1 MYTVIVKDTTDS
13 PSGQMPFYA
22 NPVQRKFIH
31 DMHTR
36 NITLKA
42 RQLGMCLDPDTRVLT
57 TDLRWVK
64 IKDVK
69 AGMKLVAC
77 DEFPLEGRRKGRKM
91 RVSEVVASKTMTA
104 KKFRI
109 TFDDGREVVC
119 TDRHPWLSLPCGK
132 TGLIKWR
139 SLCGEGNQVKG
150 TLKIGAKV
158 RWITKPWDE
167 GDYEDGWF
175 GGMLDGEG
183 SISKRN
189 VGAGVNVS
197 QREGPTWQRVL
208 KYARDRGYHACIE
221 NDQAERLTKYGK
233 VPVPKL
239 AFGRMDE
246 MFRLIGQT
254 RPTRFI
260 NNLFW
265 EGRELPGKRTGIGWA
280 TIVKIEALGSGEVVD
295 LQTTT
300 GTYIAE
306 GFVSHNTT
314 IVCMAWLDY
323 ALFNQNAK
331 CGIAAQDDPS
341 ATAFFRDKVKFAYDN
356 LDPFLKEMFPLES
369 DNANMLRFAHN
380 NSSIRVATSFASATL
395 HRLLISEYAKICAK
409 NPARAQ
415 ELKLGTLPTVPSNG
429 IVVIESTGEGPSG
442 DFYDK
447 VKVAE
452 RRTTALTELDYRLHF
467 YPWYDTEEYTTDP
480 TFVTISPEITEY
492 LARKEQELGITLTAG
507 QKAWYFKTL
516 EGNFSGDQI
525 VMFSQ
530 YPTTPDEPFFE
541 SSEGVYFKIQM
552 QRVRAERRICN
563 VPIED
568 EPVNTF
574 WDIGR
579 ADGTAIWFHQKVGLE
594 HRFIDYYEV
603 KGQTLKDIVG
613 ELKERGYVYG
623 VHYLPHDAAHK
634 RLSDDNESIE
644 EMLMRLMP
652 GHDFEVLA
660 RVTSLIQG
668 IEITRQQFASAWF
681 DATRCE
687 QGIARL
693 DTYTKK
699 FSSRENRWLDDEP
712 FKGNGASEAAD
723 AFRQWAQAKANGDLR
738 EGGRAASG
746 GSYNLPPP
754 PLWQCA

>member
-1 MYTVIVKDTTDS
+1 MPLDPVTFVENMHDPVWRICDSGMYTVIVKDTQDS

-22 NPVQRKFIH
+22 NPVQRKFINSL
-31 DMHTR
+31 HTR

-42 RQLGMCLDPDTRVLT
+42 RQLGMT
-57 TDLRWVK
+57 T
-64 IKDVK
+64 
-69 AGMKLVAC
+69 
-77 DEFPLEGRRKGRKM
+77 
-91 RVSEVVASKTMTA
+91 
-104 KKFRI
+104 
-109 TFDDGREVVC
+109 VVC
-119 TDRHPWLSLPCGK
+119 
-132 TGLIKWR
+132 I
-139 SLCGEGNQVKG
+139 
-150 TLKIGAKV
+150 
-158 RWITKPWDE
+158 
-167 GDYEDGWF
+167 
-175 GGMLDGEG
+175 
-183 SISKRN
+183 
-189 VGAGVNVS
+189 
-197 QREGPTWQRVL
+197 
-208 KYARDRGYHACIE
+208 
-221 NDQAERLTKYGK
+221 
-233 VPVPKL
+233 
-239 AFGRMDE
+239 
-246 MFRLIGQT
+246 
-254 RPTRFI
+254 
-260 NNLFW
+260 
-265 EGRELPGKRTGIGWA
+265 
-280 TIVKIEALGSGEVVD
+280 
-295 LQTTT
+295 
-300 GTYIAE
+300 
-306 GFVSHNTT
+306 
-314 IVCMAWLDY
+314 AWLDY

-467 YPWYDTEEYTTDP
+467 YPWFDTEEYTTDP

-492 LARKEQELGITLTAG
+492 LARKEQELGITLTRG

-579 ADGTAIWFHQKVGLE
+579 ADGTAIWFHQKVGPE
-594 HRFIDYYEV
+594 HRFIDYYEI
-603 KGQTLKDIVG
+603 KNQTLSTIVA
-613 ELKERGYVYG
+613 ELKERGYTYG
-623 VHYLPHDAAHK
+623 VHYLPHDAGHK
-634 RLSDDNESIE
+634 RLSDDNESVE

-652 GHDFEVLA
+652 GHDFEVLT
-660 RVTSLIQG
+660 RVTSLVQG
-668 IEITRQQFASAWF
+668 IEITRQQFPSVWF

-699 FSSRENRWLDDEP
+699 FSSRENRWLDEP

-738 EGGRAASG
+738 EGGRTASG
-746 GSYNLPPP
+746 GSYYLPPP
-754 PLWQCA
+754 TPWQCA